1 MIKHNLTYGEI
12 TTQGCLQ
19 LVELIKPV
27 VKQNSIFIDIGSGYG
42 LVNRFVA
49 EMLNIRSIGIEIDK
63 EKVDIAR
70 KILFSNRKN
79 LITYINDDFLNLLA
93 HKTLKSE
100 DAVIFSNN
108 VTWQKQVTKALFD
121 NTKGHLFVM
130 NPCGMP
136 HTQTST
142 INTSWRKEKLST
154 IYKLNTNTNR

>member
-1 MIKHNLTYGEI
+1 MKHNLTYGEI

-63 EKVDIAR
+63 EKVNIAR
-70 KILFSNRKN
+70 KILFSNKKD
-79 LITYINDDFLNLLA
+79 LITYVHNDFLNLLNQS
-93 HKTLKSE
+93 TLKSE
-100 DAVIFSNN
+100 DAIIFSNN
-108 VTWQKQVTKALFD
+108 VTWQKQVTKTLFD

-130 NPCGMP
+130 NPCGIP
-136 HTQTST
+136 YTQSST
-142 INTSWRKEKLST
+142 INTSWRKEKQST